1 MTSQLAVTWIGTISL
16 FGMYFLPRYIASH
29 RQHNNVMPIFLTNGF
44 WGWNGIGWIVCLIWS
59 VSDHVRPKAELS
71 VSGQA
76 S

>member
-16 FGMYFLPRYIASH
+16 FGMYFLPGYIASH

-44 WGWNGIGWIVCLIWS
+44 WGWTRIGWIVCLIWS
-59 VSDHVRPKAELS
+59 VSNHARPKAELS

>member
-1 MTSQLAVTWIGTISL
+1 MTSQLAVTWIGTIII
-16 FGMYFLPRYIASH
+16 FGMYSLPGYIASH
-29 RQHNNVMPIFLTNGF
+29 RQQNNVMPIFLTNGF
-44 WGWNGIGWIVCLIWS
+44 WGWTGIGWIVCLIWS